1 MTSITYHT
9 RLDSDAKVTI
19 WAGSYQ
25 GTYDQETV
33 ERLASSF
40 AVVIKPSGRAVFV
53 DSADREVNLHIRV
66 APEDTRVGKTALA
79 AARLDSEARRKKQ
92 RALENR
98 LEALLEGMDTEEAIK
113 RLEML

>member
-9 RLDSDAKVTI
+9 RLDSDSKVKVCG
-19 WAGSYQ
+19 GSHQ

-40 AVVIKPSGRAVFV
+40 AVVIKPSGRVVFV

-66 APEDTRVGKTALA
+66 HPEDTRVGKTALA
-79 AARLDSEARRKKQ
+79 AARLESEARRKKQ

-98 LEALLEGMDTEEAIK
+98 LTELLNGLDTEEAIK